1 MWSLLQLL
9 LAGAQN
15 VLHASL
21 FLLFLCNSFAPS
33 YVCTHACACL
43 RYFGA
48 SENFSQRVLA
58 RVKSFFKPVLFWR
71 EVFWREF
78 FWMRMHIWKPF
89 VSKSCMC
96 ARIVTSLNPRP
107 TYKPA
112 YTHTYIHTHR
122 RVIGYYSGEE
132 DAFDMRKALP
142 RDVHKQSII
151 PLDHPVYP
159 EDLGE
164 P

>member
-1 MWSLLQLL
+1 MILYI
-9 LAGAQN
+9 
-15 VLHASL
+15 
-21 FLLFLCNSFAPS
+21 
-33 YVCTHACACL
+33 YV
-43 RYFGA
+43 
-48 SENFSQRVLA
+48 
-58 RVKSFFKPVLFWR
+58 
-71 EVFWREF
+71 
-78 FWMRMHIWKPF
+78 
-89 VSKSCMC
+89 
-96 ARIVTSLNPRP
+96 
-107 TYKPA
+107 
-112 YTHTYIHTHR
+112 YIYISSHRR